1 MKKSCIKNKE
11 RYIIYKER
19 QNCSTEEILMIIEI
33 RAKNCFAF
41 DEQIAFS
48 MKADMR
54 NRKFASNVHKE
65 NNFNILK
72 TAGIYGPNNAGKTCL
87 IKCIKA
93 IRQIL
98 LNKKPGLMT
107 NIFTDSSI
115 CELGVTFLGFGRK
128 FSYDFKYDAEKK
140 EFVYEN
146 FSELLKDQY
155 GNEKEVSWLVKDAI
169 QEQYF
174 CADKDAIQMMPL
186 MAKNNLLCYLID
198 TSKFE
203 HLEEMKKIIIA
214 FAEKID
220 IINMN
225 NIPMEHTIKLMKNR
239 DQLQQKIVDFIKNA
253 DLYMDN
259 YEYVDMDQIKLR
271 AEDEG
276 EKPDEK
282 VLELPETI
290 MNQIRLVST
299 YKGVHVPSMLFDST
313 GTKKIAA
320 LAGYVIEGLEQG
332 RILVIDE
339 LDSSIHFKL
348 TRAIVA
354 MFNNELNVNA
364 QMIFTVHDINLM
376 DCKKMFRKE
385 QIWFVHKDKEGVY
398 VYSLADFTAQQ
409 GVRDTTDIMEKYR
422 KGALGALPDP
432 DLINSLLNIKGNEKG
447 GVTDDK

>member
-1 MKKSCIKNKE
+1 
-11 RYIIYKER
+11 
-19 QNCSTEEILMIIEI
+19 MIIEI

-41 DEQIAFS
+41 DKQVIFS

-54 NRKFASNVHKE
+54 NKKFASNVHRE

-98 LNKKPGLMT
+98 LNKKPGLMP
-107 NIFTDSSI
+107 NIFTDSDI
-115 CELGVTFLGFGRK
+115 CELGVTFLALGRK
-128 FSYDFKYDAEKK
+128 FSYDFKYDTAEK
-140 EFVYEN
+140 EFIYES
-146 FSELLKDQY
+146 FSEILKDQY
-155 GNEKEVSWLVKDAI
+155 GNEKEIFWLVKDSV
-169 QEQYF
+169 QGQYS
-174 CADKDAIQMMPL
+174 CADEDAVQMMPL

-203 HLEEMKKIIIA
+203 HLEEMKKIIVD
-214 FAEKID
+214 FAGKID

-225 NIPMEHTIKLMKNR
+225 NIPMEHTIKLMKNKN
-239 DQLQQKIVDFIKNA
+239 QLQQKVVDFIKNA

-259 YEYVDMDQIKLR
+259 FEYADMDQIKVK
-271 AEDEG
+271 AEDES

-290 MNQIRLVST
+290 MDQIRLVST

-320 LAGYVIEGLEQG
+320 LAGYVVEGLEQG

-354 MFNNELNVNA
+354 MFNNELNINA
-364 QMIFTVHDINLM
+364 QMIFTIHDINLM

-385 QIWFVHKDKEGVY
+385 QIWFVHKDKDGVY

-409 GVRDTTDIMEKYR
+409 GVRDTTDIIEKYR

-432 DLINSLLNIKGNEKG
+432 ELMNSLLSIKGDGKG
-447 GVTDDK
+447 GAADVE

>member
-1 MKKSCIKNKE
+1 M
-11 RYIIYKER
+11 
-19 QNCSTEEILMIIEI
+19 ILIIEI
-33 RAKNCFAF
+33 RVKNCFVF
-41 DEQIAFS
+41 EEQISFS

-54 NRKFASNVHKE
+54 NKKFASNVHKE
-65 NNFNILK
+65 NNFNVLK
-72 TAGIYGPNNAGKTCL
+72 TAGIYGSNNAGKTCL

-93 IRQIL
+93 IKRIL
-98 LNKKPGLMT
+98 LNQKPSLMS

-115 CELGVTFLGFGRK
+115 CELGVTFLAFGRK
-128 FSYDFKYDAEKK
+128 FVYDFKYDVAEK
-140 EFVYEN
+140 EFIYES
-146 FSELLKDQY
+146 FSEILKDQY
-155 GNEKEVSWLVKDAI
+155 GNEKEVLWLVKDSL
-169 QEQYF
+169 QGQYD
-174 CADKDAIQMMPL
+174 CADEEAVQMMSL

-198 TSKFE
+198 TNKFE
-203 HLEEMKKIIIA
+203 HLAEMKRIIVD

-225 NIPMEHTIKLMKNR
+225 NIPMEHTINLMKNKN
-239 DQLQQKIVDFIKNA
+239 QLQHKIVEFIKNA

-259 YEYVDMDQIKLR
+259 FEYVDMDQIKLK
-271 AEDEG
+271 ADDEK

-290 MNQIRLVST
+290 MDQIRLVST
-299 YKGVHVPSMLFDST
+299 YKGVPVPSMLFDST

-320 LAGYVIEGLEQG
+320 LAGYVIEGIEQG

-354 MFNNELNVNA
+354 MFNNELNSNA

-385 QIWFVHKDKEGVY
+385 QIWFIHKDDKGVY
-398 VYSLADFTAQQ
+398 VYSLGDFTAQQ
-409 GVRDTTDIMEKYR
+409 GVRDITDIMGKYK
-422 KGALGALPDP
+422 KGALGALPEP
-432 DLINSLLNIKGNEKG
+432 DLINSLLSIKGNGRG
-447 GVTDDK
+447 GIADGE